1 MRSCENE
8 SDSDIA
14 VYTHNADK
22 RNIVTHC
29 ASPLTSYFFLSLLTN
44 AIRYSAPFGLPLSCC
59 AIRTPPTD
67 TATHPL
73 PLSVLPARLDFN
85 SQWKTDTPTP
95 SAPCFS
101 MGLTGS
107 ARRCA
112 KYHRHSRIQGHAK
125 QNEET
130 ARMNAVE
137 EKRRRL

>member
-1 MRSCENE
+1 MKTEPPIQTPTQLLRYT
-8 SDSDIA
+8 DSP
-14 VYTHNADK
+14 
-22 RNIVTHC
+22 VTP
-29 ASPLTSYFFLSLLTN
+29 S
-44 AIRYSAPFGLPLSCC
+44 
-59 AIRTPPTD
+59 TD

-73 PLSVLPARLDFN
+73 PLSVLPVRLDSN
-85 SQWKTDTPTP
+85 SQRKTATPTP

-101 MGLTGS
+101 TGLTGS